1 MESIWFRWPTD
12 GKTVMGRAHT
22 IMRQYG
28 MTMTKA
34 IFSNIFRLNR
44 KTFIYNRYPHGQN
57 GLIDSL
63 RAIFNDYT
71 HCNQGYA
78 QMLLRF

>member
-1 MESIWFRWPTD
+1 
-12 GKTVMGRAHT
+12 
-22 IMRQYG
+22 MRQYG

-34 IFSNIFRLNR
+34 IFSNIFRLNS
-44 KTFIYNRYPHGQN
+44 KTLIIYNRYPHGQN

-63 RAIFNDYT
+63 SAIFNDYT

-78 QMLLRF
+78 KMLLRFYIVMF